1 MGRWME
7 KIRNGTEPNTSKPP
21 NPSFDGFEVIPPPF
35 VQKNKGANNRL
46 TPQQVD
52 WIFAVAQLLEYSPTY
67 LLAHDFIDQYDLAE
81 QHDTRPAFA
90 AHLIHSHPRWPPPKE
105 PEGPAIEPHDDELQ
119 HLHRNAANV
128 PSEWRIARDLYIGHL
143 MTCRSCYAAT
153 GHFCATGADLRDRY
167 NVTPPD
173 AFMEACRPA

>member
-21 NPSFDGFEVIPPPF
+21 NPSFDGFEVIPPPLNSE
-35 VQKNKGANNRL
+35 KKGTNNPL
-46 TPQQVD
+46 IPQQVD
-52 WIFAVAQLLEYSPTY
+52 WLFAVAHLLEYSPTY

-81 QHDTRPAFA
+81 QHDALPTLA

-105 PEGPAIEPHDDELQ
+105 PEGSAIEPYGDEPQ
-119 HLHRNAANV
+119 RLHRNAANI
-128 PSEWRIARDLYIGHL
+128 PREWRIARDLYIGHL

-153 GHFCATGADLRDRY
+153 GHYCATGADLRNRY
-167 NVTPPD
+167 NVIPPG
-173 AFMEACRPA
+173 AFMQASRSA